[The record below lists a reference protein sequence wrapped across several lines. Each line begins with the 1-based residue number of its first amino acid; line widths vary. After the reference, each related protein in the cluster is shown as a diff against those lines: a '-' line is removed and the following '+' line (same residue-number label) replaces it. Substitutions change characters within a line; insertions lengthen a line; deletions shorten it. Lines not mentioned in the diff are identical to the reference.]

1 MDTSLP
7 LGSVTLP
14 TLLVI
19 VSTMVFLA
27 LERVFP
33 GRTLPPSKGW
43 YTRAIL
49 VNLAQ
54 LAITLATARL
64 WIEVF
69 GDASLFKLSHWDMP
83 LVEGFVGWLVGTL
96 FFYWWHRL
104 RHAKGWWLVFHQIHH
119 SPSRI

>member
-19 VSTMVFLA
+19 VSTLVFLI

-33 GRTLPPSKGW
+33 GRELPHSKGW
-43 YTRAIL
+43 YPRAIL

-54 LAITLATARL
+54 LLITLATARL
-64 WIEVF
+64 WIGIF
-69 GDASLFKLSHWDMP
+69 GDVSLFKLSNWNMP
-83 LVEGFVGWLVGTL
+83 LVEGFVGWFVGTF
-96 FFYWWHRL
+96 FFYW
-104 RHAKGWWLVFHQIHH
+104 
-119 SPSRI
+119 